1 MPKATSG
8 CARGGGRFG
17 VVAHAVRLQVP
28 HMQVEHAQARL
39 AWARTRALQ
48 RAVRGLDG
56 AFRQGREPARHVR
69 HASVME
75 AGLQRWGASLS
86 QSPTL
91 ALQRHWC
98 PPCKSTS
105 SQRPSLPAWTSCR
118 AARRAAAHFCCIE
131 PQADDSRWGH
141 RADARLCG
149 QRSSKHRHTF
159 AASRHS
165 TRLLPSSSMGVGRA
179 GSRSWTNA
187 TAYHCRCQSYGA
199 LAASCGHVRG
209 RSLLRSICF

>member
-91 ALQRHWC
+91 ALQRPWC

-118 AARRAAAHFCCIE
+118 AARRAAAHFCCVE
-131 PQADDSRWGH
+131 PPNR
-141 RADARLCG
+141 G
-149 QRSSKHRHTF
+149 QQVG
-159 AASRHS
+159 A
-165 TRLLPSSSMGVGRA
+165 PGGRA
-179 GSRSWTNA
+179 PVRAAVLETPPHLRRVAPQHQAAAEQLDGRRT
-187 TAYHCRCQSYGA
+187 RRVQV
-199 LAASCGHVRG
+199 LDERDRIPLPVPVIRRASCGHARG